1 MDNSEPFK
9 ALRKFPRFPLDLR
22 IKVNFKVNKVTQRA
36 LVKTIEIATHGISV
50 NSPVELPL
58 NSQLELEILLPG
70 TKIPLRLWAV
80 IRNKNGTRY
89 GVEFLSASDAQRNE
103 ISQFASSRKPAVS
116 VGSPINTVPV
126 AN

>member
-89 GVEFLSASDAQRNE
+89 GVEFISASESHRNE
-103 ISQFASSRKPAVS
+103 IAQFASSR
-116 VGSPINTVPV
+116 
-126 AN
+126 

>member
-1 MDNSEPFK
+1 MDGFEPGRE
-9 ALRKFPRFPLDLR
+9 LRRFPRFPLDLR
-22 IKVNFKVNKVTQRA
+22 IKVNFKVNKITQRA

-58 NSQLELEILLPG
+58 NSQVELEILLPG

-89 GVEFLSASDAQRNE
+89 GVEFLSASDAQRSE
-103 ISQFASSRKPAVS
+103 ISEFGCARKPAVS
-116 VGSPINTVPV
+116 AELPMDTVPV